1 MNSLIYNI
9 KQVVQ
14 QIGRNKGMSFASVL
28 AITAMMLILGLFF
41 VISVNIN
48 LFSEM
53 IQKDYDYVE
62 VYLKDDVDEKQ
73 VDNIKGKLENISGVK
88 NIEYRSKQEAL
99 KIMKQRWGE
108 SGYLLDSLGDNPLPD
123 SIVINAED
131 NETAN
136 NINKFAK
143 KIDGVEDVKYYKET
157 VDKLT
162 KASNFLQYSAIV
174 IMIFLIVVSVIVV
187 SNTIKLTVLNRSKEI
202 SIMKYVGATNWFVRG
217 PFLIEGIFLGIISSM
232 IAAALT
238 WFIYIQIEKLIGED
252 IMIILSSPLVPAD
265 YLAINLLVIFLA
277 IGVSVGASG
286 SIVSMRKFLDK

>member
-41 VISVNIN
+41 VISVNVN

-217 PFLIEGIFLGIISSM
+217 PFLIEGIFLGIVSSM

-238 WFIYIQIEKLIGED
+238 WLIYIQIEKLIGDD
-252 IMIILSSPLVPAD
+252 IMVILSSPLVPAD
-265 YLAINLLVIFLA
+265 YLAVNLLVIFLA

>member
-1 MNSLIYNI
+1 
-9 KQVVQ
+9 
-14 QIGRNKGMSFASVL
+14 MSFASVL

-157 VDKLT
+157 VDKLI

-217 PFLIEGIFLGIISSM
+217 PFLIEGIFLGIVSSM

-238 WFIYIQIEKLIGED
+238 WLIYIQIEKLIGDD
-252 IMIILSSPLVPAD
+252 IMVILSSPLVPAD
-265 YLAINLLVIFLA
+265 YLAVNLLVIFLA

>member
-1 MNSLIYNI
+1 MNSLIYNV

-62 VYLKDDVDEKQ
+62 VYLKDDIDAKQ
-73 VDNIKGKLENISGVK
+73 ADKIKSKLENISGVK
-88 NIEYRSKQEAL
+88 DVEYRSKQEAL

-108 SGYLLDSLGDNPLPD
+108 SGYLLDSLGDNPLPN
-123 SIVINAED
+123 SFVINAED

-143 KIDGVEDVKYYKET
+143 QIDGVEDVKYYKET

-187 SNTIKLTVLNRSKEI
+187 SNTIKLTVLNRAKEI

-217 PFLIEGIFLGIISSM
+217 PFLIEGIFLGIVSSM

-238 WFIYIQIEKLIGED
+238 WLIYIQIEKLIGDD
-252 IMIILSSPLVPAD
+252 IMVILSSPLVPAE
-265 YLAINLLVIFLA
+265 YLAVNLLVIFLA
-277 IGVSVGASG
+277 IGISVGASG